1 MEGLKPIAP
10 YHNGHLQLPPNQQ
23 RLVTHG
29 CSVIIRGYLTG
40 LTKRVTTIPS
50 TDDAHSITTVL

>member
-29 CSVIIRGYLTG
+29 CSVIIRSYLTG